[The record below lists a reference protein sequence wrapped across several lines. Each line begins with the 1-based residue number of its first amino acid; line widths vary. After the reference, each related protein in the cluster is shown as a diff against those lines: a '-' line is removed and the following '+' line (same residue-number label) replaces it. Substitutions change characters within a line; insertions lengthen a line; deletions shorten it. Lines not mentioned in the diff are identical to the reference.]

1 MAFERF
7 PYSNFHDLN
16 LDWIIEQVKTLAAE
30 WEQTKALIEEID
42 YDFEEFNRRLN
53 DVEVDTRRLD
63 TLTSR
68 LELNYNTLASTV
80 SGLSNNLGQLQRIV
94 ADNYEELNDRVTVLE
109 NSAIIYMFS
118 PFTGQYEPITQVI
131 TELSQ
136 FHLEDALTAAEYDAL
151 DMTASYYDAKVL
163 TAYQYDSSGKI
174 LLP

>member
-16 LDWIIEQVKTLAAE
+16 LDWIIEQVKTWAAE
-30 WEQTKALIEEID
+30 WEQAKALIEEID
-42 YDFEEFNRRLN
+42 YEFEEFNRRLN

-63 TLTSR
+63 ALTAK
-68 LELNYNTLASTV
+68 LELNYHTLTSTV
-80 SGLSNNLGQLQRIV
+80 SGLSNSLGQLQKIV
-94 ADNYEELNDRVTVLE
+94 ADNYEELNERVTVLE
-109 NSAIIYMFS
+109 NSSIIYMFS

>member
-16 LDWIIEQVKTLAAE
+16 LDWIIEQVKTWAAE
-30 WEQTKALIEEID
+30 WEQAKALIEEID
-42 YDFEEFNRRLN
+42 YEFEEFNRRLN
-53 DVEVDTRRLD
+53 DVEVDTLRLD
-63 TLTSR
+63 TLTSK

-80 SGLSNNLGQLQRIV
+80 SGLSNNLAQLQRTV
-94 ADNYEELNDRVTVLE
+94 ADNYEELDERVTVLE
-109 NSAIIYMFS
+109 NSSIIYMFS